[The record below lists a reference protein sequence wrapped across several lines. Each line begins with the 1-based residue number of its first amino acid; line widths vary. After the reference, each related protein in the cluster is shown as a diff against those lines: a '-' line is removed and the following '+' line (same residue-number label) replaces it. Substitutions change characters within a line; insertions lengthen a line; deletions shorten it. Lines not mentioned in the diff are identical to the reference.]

1 MRADRLL
8 RPYAVCSSVTAY
20 TVHSS
25 KKKPTARISTE
36 YAPMLHPPGGCE
48 CMACMTDRGNRD
60 GGPSAGWRFPTRYGR
75 MTGERGARMALK
87 LVIGNKNY
95 SSWSMRPWLAL
106 RANNIAFDEVFIP
119 LYAGDADK
127 KRILSFTHSGKVP
140 ALIDGDVTIWD
151 SLAIIEY
158 LAERFPEALLWPE
171 DRARRAHARSISAE
185 MHSGFMALRNECGM
199 NLHRPVGAI
208 ALSADARDNVARIQ
222 QIWIDCRERYRQ
234 FGPFLFG
241 AFGGADAMFAPVV
254 HRFRTYA
261 IEVAPEARDYMNAM
275 MSLPAFQ
282 EWTAAGLAETIVIE
296 KFEMV

>member
-1 MRADRLL
+1 
-8 RPYAVCSSVTAY
+8 
-20 TVHSS
+20 
-25 KKKPTARISTE
+25 
-36 YAPMLHPPGGCE
+36 
-48 CMACMTDRGNRD
+48 
-60 GGPSAGWRFPTRYGR
+60 
-75 MTGERGARMALK
+75 MALK

-158 LAERFPEALLWPE
+158 LAERFPEAQLWPE

-199 NLHRPVGAI
+199 NLHRPIRAV
-208 ALSADARDNVARIQ
+208 ALSDDANANVARIQ
-222 QIWIDCRERYRQ
+222 AIWAECHQRYGKA
-234 FGPFLFG
+234 GPFLFG
-241 AFGGADAMFAPVV
+241 AFSGADAMFAPVV
-254 HRFRTYA
+254 YRFRTYA
-261 IEVAPEARDYMNAM
+261 IPVQGDARHYVDAMN
-275 MSLPAFQ
+275 SLPAFQ
-282 EWTAAGLAETIVIE
+282 EWTRDGLAETLVIE
-296 KFEMV
+296 KFDAL

>member
-1 MRADRLL
+1 MGF
-8 RPYAVCSSVTAY
+8 S
-20 TVHSS
+20 
-25 KKKPTARISTE
+25 
-36 YAPMLHPPGGCE
+36 
-48 CMACMTDRGNRD
+48 
-60 GGPSAGWRFPTRYGR
+60 
-75 MTGERGARMALK
+75 RMALK

-119 LYAGDADK
+119 LYTGAADK
-127 KRILSFTHSGKVP
+127 QRILNFTHSGKVP

-158 LAERFPEALLWPE
+158 AAEKFPEARLWPE
-171 DRARRAHARSISAE
+171 DRAHRAHARSISAE
-185 MHSGFMALRNECGM
+185 MHSGFAALRNECGM

-208 ALSADARDNVARIQ
+208 ALSDEARANIARIE
-222 QIWIDCRERYRQ
+222 QIWLECRARHGAS
-234 FGPFLFG
+234 GPFLFG

-261 IEVAPEARDYMNAM
+261 IPVAAEAKAYMQTM

-282 EWTAAGLAETIVIE
+282 EWTKAGLAETIVID
-296 KFEMV
+296 KFETV